1 MFKVVLISIFIVNSL
16 SFAIN
21 WNDSTL
27 TLNVGNN
34 YSLVWEDDFEN
45 VGPIKAI
52 IDGASAYTPNPKNW
66 AYETG
71 TTFGGL
77 QNYTDSIYNAY
88 VQNNKLTIVAMK
100 EDYKSAR
107 LNSRYL
113 QAFTYGIF
121 AANISLPYGQGIWP
135 AFWLLGN
142 GTDQHQVWSPTAGEI
157 DILEMIGGHTEDE
170 KGDRI
175 AYATIHWNNVSNTMN
190 PVYHVAKGSQWIT
203 PDGSMLHNNS
213 YVYWTLWNTTNIII
227 GIDNIIY
234 FTFNTTNIPN
244 SINPVYAW
252 TGYWPFYMILNI
264 AIGGKWPGPP
274 DNTTIWPQKM
284 IVDWVRVYQLNNT
297 NIN

>member
-1 MFKVVLISIFIVNSL
+1 MFAFAVVSIFIASCL
-16 SFAIN
+16 SFSIN
-21 WNDSTL
+21 WNDSIL
-27 TLNVGNN
+27 TLNVNTN
-34 YSLVWEDDFEN
+34 YSLVWEDAFEN
-45 VGPIKAI
+45 VGPVKAI
-52 IDGASAYTPNPKNW
+52 IDGAPTYAPNPKNW

-77 QNYTDSIYNAY
+77 QNYTDSIYNSY

-100 EDYKSAR
+100 EGYTSAR
-107 LNSRYL
+107 LNSRYI

-121 AANISLPYGQGIWP
+121 AANICLPYGQGIWP

-142 GTDQHQVWSPTAGEI
+142 GTDQYQVWSPTAGEI
-157 DILEMIGGHTEDE
+157 DILEMIGGHTADE

-175 AYATIHWNNVSNTMN
+175 AYGTIHWNNASNTMN
-190 PVYHVAKGSQWIT
+190 PVHHVSKGSQWIT

-213 YVYWTLWNTTNIII
+213 HIYWTLWNTTSIVI

-264 AIGGKWPGPP
+264 AIGGSWPGPP
-274 DNTTIWPQKM
+274 DNTTVWSQKM